1 MTLTHAYKHVKWLRS
16 LLTEMGFGY
25 MVEKP
30 TKMIGDNKNA
40 TDWAVEGMISDGNR
54 HIDIQYMKIREVVRK
69 GEVEPVWIK
78 GKMNPSDILTKAVDR
93 TVIDELM
100 KKLTGYEIIEGITE
114 RYIDGK
120 QTTEAFA
127 LAMLVKLYYDIRAGK
142 HYKMKL

>member
-1 MTLTHAYKHVKWLRS
+1 
-16 LLTEMGFGY
+16 
-25 MVEKP
+25 
-30 TKMIGDNKNA
+30 
-40 TDWAVEGMISDGNR
+40 
-54 HIDIQYMKIREVVRK
+54 
-69 GEVEPVWIK
+69 
-78 GKMNPSDILTKAVDR
+78 
-93 TVIDELM
+93 M